1 MKRLLIIP
9 VCILIC
15 AFTYS
20 QKPAIFKRHS
30 VIINPNS
37 GYVSINDLTYGFGL
51 FGKLK
56 PYGKQ
61 YTGLTTM
68 HGYQLNIYGL
78 HVNRSLIAGV
88 GTGVLFYAG
97 GALIPLYLDFRYIW
111 SFKKISPFIYEDN
124 GVLMNY
130 KELINGTKMFI
141 NPGAGIKLK
150 ISGSL
155 AADLGAGYFV
165 QMGPSVARDSFV
177 NLKVGVIYKPSDW

>member
-1 MKRLLIIP
+1 MKRPLIIL

-20 QKPAIFKRHS
+20 QKTAIFKRQS
-30 VIINPNS
+30 VTINPNS
-37 GYVSINDLTYGFGL
+37 GYVSITDLTYGYGL
-51 FGKLK
+51 GSTFS

-61 YTGLTTM
+61 YIGFTTM

-78 HVNRSLIAGV
+78 HIKRSLIAGA
-88 GTGVLFYAG
+88 GTGVLFYDG
-97 GALIPLYLDFRYIW
+97 VPLIPLYLDFRYMW

-124 GVLMNY
+124 GLLMNY
-130 KELINGTKMFI
+130 KEFINGTKMFI

-155 AADLGAGYFV
+155 AANLGAGLFV
-165 QMGPSVARDSFV
+165 QMGPAVSRDSFV
-177 NLKVGVIYKPSDW
+177 NLKVGVVYKPVD

>member
-1 MKRLLIIP
+1 M
-9 VCILIC
+9 
-15 AFTYS
+15 
-20 QKPAIFKRHS
+20 PAIFKRHS

-37 GYVSINDLTYGFGL
+37 GYVSINDITYGYGL
-51 FGKLK
+51 GSTFS

-61 YTGLTTM
+61 YIGFTTM

-78 HVNRSLIAGV
+78 HVNRSLIAGA

-97 GALIPLYLDFRYIW
+97 GTLIPLYLDFRYIW

-130 KELINGTKMFI
+130 KELLNGTKMFI

-155 AADLGAGYFV
+155 TADFGAGLFV
-165 QMGPSVARDSFV
+165 QMDQGVSRDSFV
-177 NLKVGVIYKPSDW
+177 NIKMGVVYKPGDW